1 MYLIFASWCERF
13 LLWRNFFFILSALF
27 SYFVASL
34 SFSLVCRS
42 KKAPAPFVF
51 FLTFYLFRTRGPD
64 GSRKGPKLLLFFVV
78 PSASKIKERKKSRQQ
93 LFRPRF
99 QSGFVCHQQK
109 SLSFSDCARKS
120 SIATKKTTYSHTRYN
135 SKEKCLSQFPPLLAP
150 ESSPR
155 RTAAPLPPREEPPR
169 CKSSRKEN
177 YGGFAMFFFSYEN
190 RKRKRASAR
199 FRALVTSISIDLSN
213 RANAIVVG

>member
-42 KKAPAPFVF
+42 KKAPRPFCF
-51 FLTFYLFRTRGPD
+51 FLTFYLFRTKKGPD

-93 LFRPRF
+93 QLFRPRF
-99 QSGFVCHQQK
+99 QSGFVCHQQ

-120 SIATKKTTYSHTRYN
+120 SIATKKTTHSHTRYN

-155 RTAAPLPPREEPPR
+155 RTSAPLPPREEPPR

-177 YGGFAMFFFSYEN
+177 YGGFSCFFFHTKFAS
-190 RKRKRASAR
+190 ASAR
-199 FRALVTSISIDLSN
+199 ARVLEH
-213 RANAIVVG
+213 

>member
-42 KKAPAPFVF
+42 KKAPRPFCF
-51 FLTFYLFRTRGPD
+51 FLTFYLFRTKKGPD

-155 RTAAPLPPREEPPR
+155 RTSAPLPPREEPPR

-177 YGGFAMFFFSYEN
+177 YGGFACFFFHTKFAS
-190 RKRKRASAR
+190 ASAR
-199 FRALVTSISIDLSN
+199 ARVLEH
-213 RANAIVVG
+213 

>member
-1 MYLIFASWCERF
+1 MCSPTRLYSIGMYLNFASWCERF

-27 SYFVASL
+27 SDFVASL

-42 KKAPAPFVF
+42 KKAPRPFWF
-51 FLTFYLFRTRGPD
+51 FLTFYLFRTRGPLD
-64 GSRKGPKLLLFFVV
+64 GSRKGPKLLLLLFVV

-99 QSGFVCHQQK
+99 QSAFV
-109 SLSFSDCARKS
+109 SSSSTNPLVFGLCAEKFHRDEKNH
-120 SIATKKTTYSHTRYN
+120 ILTHALQLQ
-135 SKEKCLSQFPPLLAP
+135 EKCLSQFPPLLAP

-155 RTAAPLPPREEPPR
+155 RTSAPLPPREEPPR

-177 YGGFAMFFFSYEN
+177 YGGFAMFFFNTKIAS
-190 RKRKRASAR
+190 ASAR
-199 FRALVTSISIDLSN
+199 ARVLEH
-213 RANAIVVG
+213 

>member
-34 SFSLVCRS
+34 SLSLVCRS
-42 KKAPAPFVF
+42 KKAPRPFCF
-51 FLTFYLFRTRGPD
+51 FLTFYLFRTKKGPD

-155 RTAAPLPPREEPPR
+155 RTSAPLPPREEPPR

-177 YGGFAMFFFSYEN
+177 YGGFACFFFHTKFAS
-190 RKRKRASAR
+190 ASAR
-199 FRALVTSISIDLSN
+199 ARVLEH
-213 RANAIVVG
+213 

>member
-1 MYLIFASWCERF
+1 MYLNFASWCERF

-42 KKAPAPFVF
+42 KKAPRPFCF
-51 FLTFYLFRTRGPD
+51 FFDFLPFTGD
-64 GSRKGPKLLLFFVV
+64 HGSIKGPMLLFFVV

-99 QSGFVCHQQK
+99 QSGFVCHQQI
-109 SLSFSDCARKS
+109 LSFSDCARKS

-155 RTAAPLPPREEPPR
+155 RTSAPLPPQEEPPR
-169 CKSSRKEN
+169 CKSSPKEN
-177 YGGFAMFFFSYEN
+177 YGGCAMFFFNTKISS
-190 RKRKRASAR
+190 ASAR
-199 FRALVTSISIDLSN
+199 ARVLEH
-213 RANAIVVG
+213 

>member
-42 KKAPAPFVF
+42 EKAPRPFCF
-51 FLTFYLFRTRGPD
+51 FFDFLPFSYRHRGPD

-99 QSGFVCHQQK
+99 QSGYQQI
-109 SLSFSDCARKS
+109 LSFSDCARKS

-155 RTAAPLPPREEPPR
+155 RTSAPLPPREEPPR

>member
-42 KKAPAPFVF
+42 KKAPRPFCF
-51 FLTFYLFRTRGPD
+51 FLTFYLFRTKKGPD

-78 PSASKIKERKKSRQQ
+78 PSASKIKERKKSRQQQ

-120 SIATKKTTYSHTRYN
+120 SIATKKTTHSHTRYN

-155 RTAAPLPPREEPPR
+155 RTSAPLPPREEPPR

-177 YGGFAMFFFSYEN
+177 YGGFACFFFHTKFAS
-190 RKRKRASAR
+190 ASAR
-199 FRALVTSISIDLSN
+199 ARVLEH
-213 RANAIVVG
+213 

>member
-42 KKAPAPFVF
+42 KKAPRPFCF
-51 FLTFYLFRTRGPD
+51 FFDFLPFSYRGPD

-99 QSGFVCHQQK
+99 QSGFVCHQQI
-109 SLSFSDCARKS
+109 LSFSDCARKS

-135 SKEKCLSQFPPLLAP
+135 SKKNVFRSFLLCWHQSRRQDERPRLFLLEKSLLGASLRGKKIMVGSRCFFLIRKSQAQ
-150 ESSPR
+150 
-155 RTAAPLPPREEPPR
+155 ARE
-169 CKSSRKEN
+169 
-177 YGGFAMFFFSYEN
+177 
-190 RKRKRASAR
+190 RA
-199 FRALVTSISIDLSN
+199 F
-213 RANAIVVG
+213 

>member
-1 MYLIFASWCERF
+1 M
-13 LLWRNFFFILSALF
+13 
-27 SYFVASL
+27 
-34 SFSLVCRS
+34 
-42 KKAPAPFVF
+42 
-51 FLTFYLFRTRGPD
+51 
-64 GSRKGPKLLLFFVV
+64 V
-78 PSASKIKERKKSRQQ
+78 PSASKIKERKKSRQQQ

-99 QSGFVCHQQK
+99 QSGFVCHQQ

-120 SIATKKTTYSHTRYN
+120 SIATKKTTHSHTRYN

-155 RTAAPLPPREEPPR
+155 RTSAPLPPREEPPR

-177 YGGFAMFFFSYEN
+177 YGGFACFFFSYEI

-213 RANAIVVG
+213 RANAIVVGKGFRLSKPVDWVSHLASFRAIDVRGNISAFEWEDKDTLVSVSCSLQKGKKARSHFFKTAFG

>member
-42 KKAPAPFVF
+42 KKVPAPFVF
-51 FLTFYLFRTRGPD
+51 FLTFYLFRTKKGPD

-93 LFRPRF
+93 QLFRPRF
-99 QSGFVCHQQK
+99 QSGFVCHQQ

-120 SIATKKTTYSHTRYN
+120 SIATKKTTHSHTRYN

-155 RTAAPLPPREEPPR
+155 RTSAPLPPREEPPR

-177 YGGFAMFFFSYEN
+177 YGGFACFFFHTKFAS
-190 RKRKRASAR
+190 ASAR
-199 FRALVTSISIDLSN
+199 ARVLEH
-213 RANAIVVG
+213 

>member
-93 LFRPRF
+93 QLFRPRF
-99 QSGFVCHQQK
+99 QSGFVCHQQ

-155 RTAAPLPPREEPPR
+155 RTSAPLPPREEPPR

-177 YGGFAMFFFSYEN
+177 YGGFACFFFHTKFAS
-190 RKRKRASAR
+190 ASAR
-199 FRALVTSISIDLSN
+199 ARVLEH
-213 RANAIVVG
+213 

>member
-1 MYLIFASWCERF
+1 M
-13 LLWRNFFFILSALF
+13 WRNFFFILSALF

-42 KKAPAPFVF
+42 QKAPAPFVF

-135 SKEKCLSQFPPLLAP
+135 SKKNVFRSFLLCWHQSRRQDERPRLFLLEKSLLGA
-150 ESSPR
+150 SLRGKKIMVGSV
-155 RTAAPLPPREEPPR
+155 
-169 CKSSRKEN
+169 
-177 YGGFAMFFFSYEN
+177 FFFHTKIAS
-190 RKRKRASAR
+190 ASAR
-199 FRALVTSISIDLSN
+199 ARVLEH
-213 RANAIVVG
+213 

>member
-1 MYLIFASWCERF
+1 MLTDSIIFYRDVF
-13 LLWRNFFFILSALF
+13 NLRVLVRALF
-27 SYFVASL
+27 VVAQFLFYPLRSL
-34 SFSLVCRS
+34 LLLRRVSLFLSRLSVQKSPR
-42 KKAPAPFVF
+42 PFCF

-78 PSASKIKERKKSRQQ
+78 PSASKIKERKKSRQQQ

-155 RTAAPLPPREEPPR
+155 RTSAPLPPREEPPR

-177 YGGFAMFFFSYEN
+177 YGGFACFFFHTKFAS
-190 RKRKRASAR
+190 ASAR
-199 FRALVTSISIDLSN
+199 ARVLEH
-213 RANAIVVG
+213 

>member
-51 FLTFYLFRTRGPD
+51 FLTFYLFRTKKGPD

-93 LFRPRF
+93 QLFRPRF
-99 QSGFVCHQQK
+99 QSGFVCHQQ

-120 SIATKKTTYSHTRYN
+120 SIATKKTTHSHTRYN

-155 RTAAPLPPREEPPR
+155 RTSAPLPPREEPPR

-177 YGGFAMFFFSYEN
+177 YGGFACFFFHTKFAS
-190 RKRKRASAR
+190 ASAR
-199 FRALVTSISIDLSN
+199 ARVLEH
-213 RANAIVVG
+213 

>member
-42 KKAPAPFVF
+42 KKAPRPFFF
-51 FLTFYLFRTRGPD
+51 FLTFYLFRTKKGPD

-93 LFRPRF
+93 QLFRPRF
-99 QSGFVCHQQK
+99 QSGFVCHQQ

-120 SIATKKTTYSHTRYN
+120 SIATKKTTHSHTRYN

-155 RTAAPLPPREEPPR
+155 RTSAPLPPREEPPR

-177 YGGFAMFFFSYEN
+177 YGGFACFFFHTKFAS
-190 RKRKRASAR
+190 ASAR
-199 FRALVTSISIDLSN
+199 ARVLEH
-213 RANAIVVG
+213 

>member
-51 FLTFYLFRTRGPD
+51 FLTFYLFRTEKGPD

-99 QSGFVCHQQK
+99 QSGFVCHQQI
-109 SLSFSDCARKS
+109 LSFSDCARKS

-135 SKEKCLSQFPPLLAP
+135 SKKNVFRSFLLCWHQSRRQDERPRLFLLEKSLLGASLRGKKIMVGSRCFFLIRKSQAQ
-150 ESSPR
+150 
-155 RTAAPLPPREEPPR
+155 ARE
-169 CKSSRKEN
+169 
-177 YGGFAMFFFSYEN
+177 
-190 RKRKRASAR
+190 RA
-199 FRALVTSISIDLSN
+199 F
-213 RANAIVVG
+213 

>member
-1 MYLIFASWCERF
+1 MGVEKAQSCCCSSWSHR
-13 LLWRNFFFILSALF
+13 LQK
-27 SYFVASL
+27 
-34 SFSLVCRS
+34 S
-42 KKAPAPFVF
+42 KK
-51 FLTFYLFRTRGPD
+51 G
-64 GSRKGPKLLLFFVV
+64 
-78 PSASKIKERKKSRQQ
+78 KSRQQ

-99 QSGFVCHQQK
+99 QSGVVCHQQI
-109 SLSFSDCARKS
+109 LSFSDCARKS

-155 RTAAPLPPREEPPR
+155 RTSAPLPPREEPPR

-190 RKRKRASAR
+190 RKRARASAR

-213 RANAIVVG
+213 RANVIVVG

>member
-169 CKSSRKEN
+169 CKSSLKEN
-177 YGGFAMFFFSYEN
+177 YGGFGIFFFI
-190 RKRKRASAR
+190 RKSQAQARERA
-199 FRALVTSISIDLSN
+199 F
-213 RANAIVVG
+213 

>member
-51 FLTFYLFRTRGPD
+51 FLTFYLFRTKKGPD

-78 PSASKIKERKKSRQQ
+78 PSASKIKERKKSRQQQ

-155 RTAAPLPPREEPPR
+155 RTSAPLPPREEPPR

-177 YGGFAMFFFSYEN
+177 YGGFACFFFHTKFAS
-190 RKRKRASAR
+190 ASAR
-199 FRALVTSISIDLSN
+199 ARVLEH
-213 RANAIVVG
+213 